1 MISTFLSLLRLHA
14 ITVHSGGFGTSF
26 VHILYRNPVGRAQ
39 KFDETF
45 RMSSE
50 ETKRSVVP
58 ENQALQSPR
67 PQKQRTA
74 STGDKDAV
82 ARRQQKPGSGIKSS
96 LDNSSL
102 KNDRAKISTQLPR
115 KSRTTALGNQVAPR
129 SQQRRENPNPNLQTS
144 SQASSHAPSEAPSQA
159 PFQAPPQASSQA
171 TSQAPSQAPSQPPS
185 QPPPQPPSQPPSQ
198 ATSQGLKRSFP
209 TEDDRNESPRPRK
222 RPGGAA
228 RVSAVEKEAVLKRQQ
243 DREAEARREA
253 ESRGVHDVVRQH
265 YNAVPQRGRDWRKT
279 ESRIKGLR
287 SFNNWVKS
295 VIIHKFSPADA
306 GNGPP
311 LRVLDLGCGKG
322 GDLGKW
328 QQAPQSVEVYVGI
341 DPAEVSLDQARE
353 RHAEMQHK
361 GSRGGR
367 GGRAQQMFD
376 AVFIAQDAFGHT
388 IANIPVVRNIGF
400 DPSAP
405 NQRRGGGGFDVVSMM
420 FCMHYAF
427 ESEAKTREMLQNVAG
442 SLKKGGRFIGT
453 IPNSDIIRSRVEG
466 FHKAQAEHE
475 RADKNSVSETSLV
488 VKSGNSNSA
497 AQATAAKE
505 LNGQSPPTNKQFKDA
520 AGDIS
525 ASTAIVS
532 SQTNIT
538 VQPQNGPRINPS
550 TNPSTKNAVE
560 AVKRPVAEWGNEIY
574 HVRFHGSTPKDGVF
588 RPPFGWRYSFFLEE
602 AVEEIPEYVVP
613 WEAFRA

>member
-1 MISTFLSLLRLHA
+1 
-14 ITVHSGGFGTSF
+14 
-26 VHILYRNPVGRAQ
+26 
-39 KFDETF
+39 
-45 RMSSE
+45 MSSE
-50 ETKRSVVP
+50 ETKRSVAP
-58 ENQALQSPR
+58 ENQVLQSPR
-67 PQKQRTA
+67 PQKRRA
-74 STGDKDAV
+74 APTGDKDAV
-82 ARRQQKPGSGIKSS
+82 ARRQQKTGSASKSS
-96 LDNSSL
+96 LDNSPS
-102 KNDRAKISTQLPR
+102 KNDRDKISTQLYR
-115 KSRTTALGNQVAPR
+115 KSNTAPLGNQVASR
-129 SQQRRENPNPNLQTS
+129 SQQRRENLNPNLQSS
-144 SQASSHAPSEAPSQA
+144 SQVPSQETSQAPSQA
-159 PFQAPPQASSQA
+159 L
-171 TSQAPSQAPSQPPS
+171 SQAPSQAPSKSPSQALSQAPS
-185 QPPPQPPSQPPSQ
+185 QPSSQ

-209 TEDDRNESPRPRK
+209 TEGDLNESPRPRK

-228 RVSAVEKEAVLKRQQ
+228 RISAVDKEAVLKRKQE
-243 DREAEARREA
+243 REAGARREA
-253 ESRGVHDVVRQH
+253 ESRGDHDMVRRH

-341 DPAEVSLDQARE
+341 DPAEVSVDQARE

-367 GGRAQQMFD
+367 GGRPQRMFD

-405 NQRRGGGGFDVVSMM
+405 NQRRGGGGFDVVTMM

-442 SLKKGGRFIGT
+442 SLKKGGRFLGT

-466 FHKAQAEHE
+466 FHKAQAERE
-475 RADKNSVSETSLV
+475 RADKISVSETSLV
-488 VKSGNSNSA
+488 VKSVNSNSA
-497 AQATAAKE
+497 AEETAAKE
-505 LNGQSPPTNKQFKDA
+505 LNGQSPLTNKQFKDEGGNLSPPTA
-520 AGDIS
+520 VVRSQNDI
-525 ASTAIVS
+525 TA
-532 SQTNIT
+532 QT
-538 VQPQNGPRINPS
+538 QNGPTIKSS
-550 TNPSTKNAVE
+550 TNTSTINAVE
-560 AVKRPVAEWGNEIY
+560 AEIRPVAEWGNEIY
-574 HVRFHGSTPKDGVF
+574 RVRFHGSTPKDGVF
-588 RPPFGWRYSFFLEE
+588 RPPFGWKYSFFLEE